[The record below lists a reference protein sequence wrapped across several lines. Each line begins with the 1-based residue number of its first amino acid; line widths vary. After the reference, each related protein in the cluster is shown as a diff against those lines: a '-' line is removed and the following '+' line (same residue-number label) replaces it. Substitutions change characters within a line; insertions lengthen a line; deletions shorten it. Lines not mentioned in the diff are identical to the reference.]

1 MIYIWKDYE
10 YTGNIWSID
19 FNELFGGNLLVKYI
33 NLFALH
39 FTNKGVLVIMKAK
52 KLVSLALPVMLLSGC
67 ITIETDGKKAET
79 KKEETQKVEKE
90 NKTSEKES
98 KSTDSKKEDSLSVA
112 KGEGTN
118 SSSSS
123 SQQSSSSN
131 PSTGKVTGSDVER
144 YKADIINSATQIED
158 TMKLI
163 EGIADSDVKSYKQ
176 KKSEVQLSLGGAKA
190 TTKKLKNLQAPPEL
204 QGEQAKIKQS
214 MELYADCFQLLF
226 DALDQ
231 EDESKMHQSL
241 SKAQEGSKL
250 FEEAAKSIGSKTN

>member
-1 MIYIWKDYE
+1 
-10 YTGNIWSID
+10 
-19 FNELFGGNLLVKYI
+19 
-33 NLFALH
+33 
-39 FTNKGVLVIMKAK
+39 MKAK

-67 ITIETDGKKAET
+67 ITIETDGKKANEP
-79 KKEETQKVEKE
+79 KKEETQQVEKE
-90 NKTSEKES
+90 NKASEKES

-123 SQQSSSSN
+123 SQSSSSSN
-131 PSTGKVTGSDVER
+131 NSTSSPGKVTGSDVER

>member
-1 MIYIWKDYE
+1 
-10 YTGNIWSID
+10 
-19 FNELFGGNLLVKYI
+19 
-33 NLFALH
+33 
-39 FTNKGVLVIMKAK
+39 
-52 KLVSLALPVMLLSGC
+52 
-67 ITIETDGKKAET
+67 
-79 KKEETQKVEKE
+79 
-90 NKTSEKES
+90 SEKES

-131 PSTGKVTGSDVER
+131 SSTGKVTDSDVER

-163 EGIADSDVKSYKQ
+163 EGIANSDVKSYKQ

>member
-1 MIYIWKDYE
+1 MLASNK
-10 YTGNIWSID
+10 
-19 FNELFGGNLLVKYI
+19 LFRGNLLVKYI
-33 NLFALH
+33 NLFAIH

-67 ITIETDGKKAET
+67 ITIETDGKKAEP

-90 NKTSEKES
+90 SKATEKES

-131 PSTGKVTGSDVER
+131 SSTGKVTGSDVER

-163 EGIADSDVKSYKQ
+163 EGIANSDVKSYKQ

-226 DALDQ
+226 EALDQ
-231 EDESKMHQSL
+231 EDESKMHQAV

>member
-1 MIYIWKDYE
+1 
-10 YTGNIWSID
+10 
-19 FNELFGGNLLVKYI
+19 
-33 NLFALH
+33 
-39 FTNKGVLVIMKAK
+39 MKAK

-123 SQQSSSSN
+123 SQPSSSSTSS
-131 PSTGKVTGSDVER
+131 PGKVTGSDVER

-231 EDESKMHQSL
+231 EDESKMHQSV

>member
-1 MIYIWKDYE
+1 
-10 YTGNIWSID
+10 
-19 FNELFGGNLLVKYI
+19 
-33 NLFALH
+33 
-39 FTNKGVLVIMKAK
+39 MKAK

-67 ITIETDGKKAET
+67 ITIETDGKKAEP

-90 NKTSEKES
+90 SKAAEKES

-123 SQQSSSSN
+123 SQQSSS
-131 PSTGKVTGSDVER
+131 STGKVTGSDVER

-204 QGEQAKIKQS
+204 QGEQAKINQS

-231 EDESKMHQSL
+231 EDESKMHQAV

>member
-1 MIYIWKDYE
+1 
-10 YTGNIWSID
+10 
-19 FNELFGGNLLVKYI
+19 
-33 NLFALH
+33 
-39 FTNKGVLVIMKAK
+39 MKAK

-67 ITIETDGKKAET
+67 ITIETDGKKADEP

-90 NKTSEKES
+90 NKASEKES
-98 KSTDSKKEDSLSVA
+98 KSTDSKKEDSSSVA

-123 SQQSSSSN
+123 SQQSSSFNS
-131 PSTGKVTGSDVER
+131 STGKVTGSDVER

-163 EGIADSDVKSYKQ
+163 EGIANSDVKSYKQ

>member
-1 MIYIWKDYE
+1 
-10 YTGNIWSID
+10 
-19 FNELFGGNLLVKYI
+19 
-33 NLFALH
+33 
-39 FTNKGVLVIMKAK
+39 MKAK
-52 KLVSLALPVMLLSGC
+52 KLVNLALPVMLLSGC
-67 ITIETDGKKAET
+67 ITIETDGKKAEP
-79 KKEETQKVEKE
+79 KKEETQKV
-90 NKTSEKES
+90 EKES

-112 KGEGTN
+112 KGEDTN

-131 PSTGKVTGSDVER
+131 NSTSSNSSNGKVTGSDVER

-190 TTKKLKNLQAPPEL
+190 TTTKLKNLQAPPEL

>member
-1 MIYIWKDYE
+1 
-10 YTGNIWSID
+10 
-19 FNELFGGNLLVKYI
+19 
-33 NLFALH
+33 
-39 FTNKGVLVIMKAK
+39 MKAK

-67 ITIETDGKKAET
+67 ITIETDGKKAEP

-98 KSTDSKKEDSLSVA
+98 KSTDGKKEDSLSVA

-123 SQQSSSSN
+123 SQPSSSSN
-131 PSTGKVTGSDVER
+131 NSTSSSSSTGSDVER

-190 TTKKLKNLQAPPEL
+190 TATKLKNLQAPPEL

>member
-1 MIYIWKDYE
+1 
-10 YTGNIWSID
+10 
-19 FNELFGGNLLVKYI
+19 
-33 NLFALH
+33 
-39 FTNKGVLVIMKAK
+39 MKAK
-52 KLVSLALPVMLLSGC
+52 KLVSLALPVMLLSSC
-67 ITIETDGKKAET
+67 ITIETDGKKAEP
-79 KKEETQKVEKE
+79 KKEETQKV
-90 NKTSEKES
+90 EKES

-112 KGEGTN
+112 KGEDTN

-123 SQQSSSSN
+123 SQPSSSSSS
-131 PSTGKVTGSDVER
+131 STGKVTGSDVER
-144 YKADIINSATQIED
+144 YKSDIINSATQIED

-163 EGIADSDVKSYKQ
+163 EGIAGSDVKSYKQ

-190 TTKKLKNLQAPPEL
+190 TTTKLKNLQAPPEL

-231 EDESKMHQSL
+231 EDESKMHQSV

-250 FEEAAKSIGSKTN
+250 FEEAAKSIASKTN

>member
-1 MIYIWKDYE
+1 
-10 YTGNIWSID
+10 
-19 FNELFGGNLLVKYI
+19 
-33 NLFALH
+33 
-39 FTNKGVLVIMKAK
+39 MKAK

-176 KKSEVQLSLGGAKA
+176 KKSEVKY
-190 TTKKLKNLQAPPEL
+190 N
-204 QGEQAKIKQS
+204 
-214 MELYADCFQLLF
+214 
-226 DALDQ
+226 
-231 EDESKMHQSL
+231 
-241 SKAQEGSKL
+241 
-250 FEEAAKSIGSKTN
+250 

>member
-1 MIYIWKDYE
+1 
-10 YTGNIWSID
+10 
-19 FNELFGGNLLVKYI
+19 
-33 NLFALH
+33 
-39 FTNKGVLVIMKAK
+39 MKAK

-67 ITIETDGKKAET
+67 ITIETDSKKAEP

-90 NKTSEKES
+90 SKTAEKES

-123 SQQSSSSN
+123 SQQSSSSSS
-131 PSTGKVTGSDVER
+131 STGKVTGSDVER

-190 TTKKLKNLQAPPEL
+190 TATKLKNLQAPPEL

>member
-1 MIYIWKDYE
+1 MLASNK
-10 YTGNIWSID
+10 
-19 FNELFGGNLLVKYI
+19 LFGGNLLVKYV
-33 NLFALH
+33 NLSALH
-39 FTNKGVLVIMKAK
+39 FTNKGVLVFMKAK

-67 ITIETDGKKAET
+67 ITIETDGKKAEP
-79 KKEETQKVEKE
+79 KKEETQKV
-90 NKTSEKES
+90 EKES

-131 PSTGKVTGSDVER
+131 SSTGKVTGSDVER

>member
-1 MIYIWKDYE
+1 
-10 YTGNIWSID
+10 
-19 FNELFGGNLLVKYI
+19 
-33 NLFALH
+33 
-39 FTNKGVLVIMKAK
+39 MKAK

-67 ITIETDGKKAET
+67 ITIETDGKKAEP
-79 KKEETQKVEKE
+79 KKEETQKV
-90 NKTSEKES
+90 EKES

-131 PSTGKVTGSDVER
+131 SSTGKVTGSDVER

-190 TTKKLKNLQAPPEL
+190 TATKLKNLQAPPEL

-231 EDESKMHQSL
+231 EDESKMHQAV

>member
-1 MIYIWKDYE
+1 
-10 YTGNIWSID
+10 
-19 FNELFGGNLLVKYI
+19 
-33 NLFALH
+33 
-39 FTNKGVLVIMKAK
+39 MKAK

-67 ITIETDGKKAET
+67 ITIETDGKKAEP
-79 KKEETQKVEKE
+79 KKEETQKV
-90 NKTSEKES
+90 EKES

-112 KGEGTN
+112 KGEDTN

-123 SQQSSSSN
+123 SQPSSSSSS
-131 PSTGKVTGSDVER
+131 STGKVTGSDVER
-144 YKADIINSATQIED
+144 YKSDIINSATQIED

-163 EGIADSDVKSYKQ
+163 EGIAGSDVKSYKQ

-190 TTKKLKNLQAPPEL
+190 TTTKLKNLQAPPEL

-231 EDESKMHQSL
+231 EDESKMHQSV

-250 FEEAAKSIGSKTN
+250 FEEAAKSIASKTN

>member
-1 MIYIWKDYE
+1 MLASNK
-10 YTGNIWSID
+10 
-19 FNELFGGNLLVKYI
+19 LFRGNLLVKYI
-33 NLFALH
+33 NLFAIH

-67 ITIETDGKKAET
+67 ITIETDGKKAEP

-90 NKTSEKES
+90 SKAAEKES
-98 KSTDSKKEDSLSVA
+98 KSTDSKKEDSSSVA

-131 PSTGKVTGSDVER
+131 SSTGKVTGSDVER

-163 EGIADSDVKSYKQ
+163 EGIANSDVKSYKQ

>member
-1 MIYIWKDYE
+1 M
-10 YTGNIWSID
+10 
-19 FNELFGGNLLVKYI
+19 
-33 NLFALH
+33 
-39 FTNKGVLVIMKAK
+39 K

-67 ITIETDGKKAET
+67 ITIETDGKKANEP
-79 KKEETQKVEKE
+79 KKEETQQVEKE
-90 NKTSEKES
+90 NKASEKES

-123 SQQSSSSN
+123 SQPSSFNNSTSS
-131 PSTGKVTGSDVER
+131 PGKVTGSDVER

-190 TTKKLKNLQAPPEL
+190 TTKKLKNLQAPL
-204 QGEQAKIKQS
+204 SYRRTGEDKAVDGTICGLFS
-214 MELYADCFQLLF
+214 TSF
-226 DALDQ
+226 DALT
-231 EDESKMHQSL
+231 K
-241 SKAQEGSKL
+241 
-250 FEEAAKSIGSKTN
+250 KTRVKCINH

>member
-1 MIYIWKDYE
+1 
-10 YTGNIWSID
+10 
-19 FNELFGGNLLVKYI
+19 
-33 NLFALH
+33 
-39 FTNKGVLVIMKAK
+39 MKAK

-67 ITIETDGKKAET
+67 ITIETDGKKAEP
-79 KKEETQKVEKE
+79 KKEETQKV
-90 NKTSEKES
+90 EKES

-123 SQQSSSSN
+123 SQPSSSSSSSSS
-131 PSTGKVTGSDVER
+131 STGKVTGSDVER
-144 YKADIINSATQIED
+144 YKSDIINSATQIED

-163 EGIADSDVKSYKQ
+163 EGIAGSDVKSYKQ

-190 TTKKLKNLQAPPEL
+190 TATKLKNLQAPPEL

-231 EDESKMHQSL
+231 EDESKMHQSV

-250 FEEAAKSIGSKTN
+250 FEEAAKSIASKTN

>member
-1 MIYIWKDYE
+1 
-10 YTGNIWSID
+10 
-19 FNELFGGNLLVKYI
+19 
-33 NLFALH
+33 
-39 FTNKGVLVIMKAK
+39 MKAK

-67 ITIETDGKKAET
+67 ITIETDGKKAEP

-90 NKTSEKES
+90 N

-112 KGEGTN
+112 KGEDTN

-131 PSTGKVTGSDVER
+131 NSTSSNSSTGKVTGSDVER

-190 TTKKLKNLQAPPEL
+190 TTTKLKNLQAPPEL